1 MATEAQ
7 TKCITT
13 GISLFRDYDSMKA
26 MAKSPIIF
34 AENLAGLV
42 RKEDLE
48 IQHSEL
54 GMYMKAAGKDVI
66 AFFLTRAG
74 AYVIYGDDSSCGY
87 IYGSDTEVLAPG
99 LVSKARKVFGP
110 ET

>member
-1 MATEAQ
+1 MTTEAQ
-7 TKCITT
+7 TKCITA
-13 GISLFRDYDSMKA
+13 GISLFRDYDAMKA
-26 MAKSPIIF
+26 IAKSPIIF

-42 RKEDLE
+42 RKEDMK

-54 GMYMKAAGKDVI
+54 GMHLKAGGKDVI
-66 AFFLTRAG
+66 AFFLTKAG
-74 AYVIYGDDSSCGY
+74 AYAIYGDDSSCGY
-87 IYGSDTEVLAPG
+87 IYGSDTEVLAPS